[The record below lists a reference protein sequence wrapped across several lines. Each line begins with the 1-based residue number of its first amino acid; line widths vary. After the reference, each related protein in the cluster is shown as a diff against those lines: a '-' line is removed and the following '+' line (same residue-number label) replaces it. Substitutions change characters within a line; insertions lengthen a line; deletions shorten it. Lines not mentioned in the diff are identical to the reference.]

1 MKAKPVKKLDPAG
14 PLGDNAAR
22 IVRTRLRELMDLSE
36 TALEPG
42 ELKAQHDLR
51 IAAKRLRYVL
61 ELTGFCLGRP
71 AETALRRCR
80 ELQDIL
86 GEMHDC
92 DEMLPRVREH
102 LAGLQVADAE
112 AVRAL
117 AGPAEDLDP
126 RLAIKAPHRPDY
138 HGLEVLAVHL
148 GARRRLMYDRFAAF
162 WARQVELGTWA
173 RLGKAAEAQLE
184 RSRQAR
190 RAAKAARKAAAEE
203 AEEAARASRA
213 AAERATEAERAT
225 KAVAAENDAGEEPLP
240 G

>member
-1 MKAKPVKKLDPAG
+1 MKAKRVKKLDPAG
-14 PLGDNAAR
+14 PLRENAAR
-22 IVRTRLRELMDLSE
+22 IVRTRVGELLDLSQ
-36 TALEPG
+36 TALDPAEV
-42 ELKAQHDLR
+42 KAQHDLR

-71 AETALRRCR
+71 AETALRRAR

-117 AGPAEDLDP
+117 AGTADDLDP

-148 GARRRLMYDRFAAF
+148 GARRGLMFDRFATF
-162 WARQVELGTWA
+162 WSRQEELGTWL
-173 RLGKAAEAQLE
+173 RLQNVADAYLK
-184 RSRQAR
+184 QAGGG
-190 RAAKAARKAAAEE
+190 
-203 AEEAARASRA
+203 S
-213 AAERATEAERAT
+213 ATR
-225 KAVAAENDAGEEPLP
+225 
-240 G
+240 